1 MFFGE
6 PLHCQAPRGD
16 GELPSLLPPPDLTE
30 AEQFVA
36 EMIALLVQN
45 VPPAINVVGEQVV
58 DGVAQAVGGNVAEGQ
73 VIDGVAQ
80 AVGGTVAEGLVVE
93 PPADLGPPNIV
104 EGVVEE

>member
-58 DGVAQAVGGNVAEGQ
+58 DGVAQAVGGNVAEG
-73 VIDGVAQ
+73 
-80 AVGGTVAEGLVVE
+80 LVVE